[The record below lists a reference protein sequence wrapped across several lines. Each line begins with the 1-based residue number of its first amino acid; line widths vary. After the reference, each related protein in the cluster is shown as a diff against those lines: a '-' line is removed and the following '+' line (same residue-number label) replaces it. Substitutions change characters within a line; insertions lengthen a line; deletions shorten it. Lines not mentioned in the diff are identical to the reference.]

1 MKARYNKEIDILYLS
16 LNSKPIIESDEKNDG
31 IIIDYAEDNSIV
43 GIEVLEASKKMQQ
56 PNTMEFS

>member
-31 IIIDYAEDNSIV
+31 IIIDYAEDKSIV